1 MNSIAN
7 SFILQLRFNP
17 HWIEDSRWLKSS
29 LIHVFLILQ
38 QNYKCL
44 NDTPQPRN
52 HQRKIDNVHL
62 NKSTYFLEKCLQ
74 EEISFLRKE
83 LDNKQKIIDNLIHL
97 LNSVTAKHDET
108 NFADKRLQIETT
120 SEKASHINETI
131 DSNRF
136 FVGQNKNQLNVEK
149 EQLTAA
155 LVVIDYLQVE
165 LRSGC
170 FRGHGPATRIIA
182 IIHFLYLYMY
192 LCVSVP
198 PPETGD
204 RLAVQKTF
212 RRRSM
217 TTYGCLVCF
226 QHTSCVVGVIFY
238 L

>member
-17 HWIEDSRWLKSS
+17 HWTEDSRWLQSS

-108 NFADKRLQIETT
+108 NFPYKRLQIETT

-136 FVGQNKNQLNVEK
+136 LIGQDKNQLNVEK

-155 LVVIDYLQVE
+155 LVVIDYLHVE

-192 LCVSVP
+192 LCVSAP
-198 PPETGD
+198 PPETGG

>member
-1 MNSIAN
+1 MNFIN

-17 HWIEDSRWLKSS
+17 YWIEDSRWLKSS

-52 HQRKIDNVHL
+52 HQRKIENVHL

-74 EEISFLRKE
+74 EEISFLRKK
-83 LDNKQKIIDNLIHL
+83 LDNKQKIIDNLIIHL
-97 LNSVTAKHDET
+97 LNSVTTKHGET
-108 NFADKRLQIETT
+108 NFPYKRLQIETT

-136 FVGQNKNQLNVEK
+136 LIGQDKNQLNVEK

-155 LVVIDYLQVE
+155 LVVIDYLHVE

-198 PPETGD
+198 PPETGG

-226 QHTSCVVGVIFY
+226 QHTSCAVGVIFY

>member
-182 IIHFLYLYMY
+182 IIPFLYLYMY

>member
-1 MNSIAN
+1 MNSIN

-17 HWIEDSRWLKSS
+17 YWIEDSRWLKSS

-52 HQRKIDNVHL
+52 HQRKIENVHL

-155 LVVIDYLQVE
+155 LVVIDYLHVE